1 MNTNEQ
7 KINELLLDNRF
18 VDWLINPQSPYA
30 AYWLQWIQASEDNAA
45 LASAA
50 KAFLLELQLAESSR
64 ENAPDEAM
72 SRQALTG
79 QVWDNIRES
88 IGEEEAPV
96 VRRMHRRWYWMVA
109 AALTGLVLLAGML
122 FVTRPARQQSF
133 LATTT
138 GENRPSP
145 ELVRYNGNDK
155 NELFFL
161 PDGSK
166 ITLGKDARISYNRLM
181 NGSKREVYLTGEA
194 FFEVAKNPQK
204 PFYIYTR
211 NMVIK
216 VLGTSFRVTASDKH
230 ESVAVR
236 TGKVSVYLKG
246 QDLEQSAARILMPR
260 QVCTYMPAA
269 NELVTSTY
277 TSASKIE
284 METEGA
290 GKYNFEDKPLDTVFA
305 KLESMYSMPVHY
317 DKQTFSNCFITISLG
332 NESLEEKLEVI
343 TKTVNA
349 SFSISDYGINIE
361 GKGCK

>member
-1 MNTNEQ
+1 MKQKEQ

-18 VDWLINPQSPYA
+18 VDWLVNPQSPYA
-30 AYWLQWIQASEDNAA
+30 AYWHQWIQADAA
-45 LASAA
+45 HAGLAAEA
-50 KAFLLELQLAESSR
+50 KAFLLELQLAETSR
-64 ENAPDEAM
+64 ENAPNET
-72 SRQALTG
+72 LTG
-79 QVWDNIRES
+79 PLWDNIRQS
-88 IGEEEAPV
+88 IEADRTPV
-96 VRRMHRRWYWMVA
+96 VRPLHRRWYWMAA
-109 AALTGLVLLAGML
+109 AALTGLLLLAGMWI
-122 FVTRPARQQSF
+122 TRSTHQQPP
-133 LATTT
+133 LATAT
-138 GENRPSP
+138 GESRPSP
-145 ELVRYNGNDK
+145 ELIRYNGNEK

-181 NGSKREVYLTGEA
+181 NGNKREVFLTGEA
-194 FFEVAKNPQK
+194 FFEVTKNPQK

-216 VLGTSFRVTASDKH
+216 VLGTSFRVTASANR

-246 QDLEQSAARILMPR
+246 QDLEQSAARILTPR

-269 NELVTSTY
+269 RELVTSAY
-277 TSASKIE
+277 TGAGKIE
-284 METEGA
+284 MDNEGA
-290 GKYNFEDKPLDTVFA
+290 GKYNFEDAPLDTVLA

-317 DKQTFSNCFITISLG
+317 NKQTFSNCFITISLG

-349 SFSISDYGINIE
+349 SFSISDYDINIE

>member
-30 AYWLQWIQASEDNAA
+30 AYWLQWIQASETNAA
-45 LASAA
+45 LAEEA
-50 KAFLLELQLAESSR
+50 KAFLLELQLAETSR
-64 ENAPDEAM
+64 ENAPDEA
-72 SRQALTG
+72 LNG

-88 IGEEEAPV
+88 IGEEAAPV
-96 VRRMHRRWYWMVA
+96 VRRMHRSWFWMA
-109 AALTGLVLLAGML
+109 AAGLTGLVLLAGML
-122 FVTRPARQQSF
+122 MVTKPARQQST
-133 LATTT
+133 LATAT
-138 GENRPSP
+138 GESRPSP
-145 ELVRYNGNDK
+145 ELVRYNGNEK

-181 NGSKREVYLTGEA
+181 NGNKREVFLTGEA

-246 QDLEQSAARILMPR
+246 QDLEQSAARILTPR

-269 NELVTSTY
+269 NELVTSAY

-284 METEGA
+284 MDSEGA
-290 GKYNFEDKPLDTVFA
+290 GRYSFEDAPLDTVLA

-317 DKQTFSNCFITISLG
+317 DKQTFSNCFITISLD

-343 TKTVNA
+343 TKNVNA